1 MASEFKLFWTD
12 EAIHNL
18 EQILDYLKTRW
29 TQREVERFKIQL
41 SRQLNLILQN
51 PKLFSISQHNL
62 RLRKAVLSK
71 QTTIFHEL
79 SGNTI
84 NLIYLFN
91 TKQDLSKIK

>member
-1 MASEFKLFWTD
+1 MASEYKIFWTD

-18 EQILDYLKTRW
+18 EQILDYLKTSW
-29 TQREVERFKIQL
+29 TQREVERFKMQL
-41 SRQLNLILQN
+41 SRQLNLIAQN
-51 PKLFSISQHNL
+51 PRLFPISQHNI

-71 QTTIFHEL
+71 QTTIFYEL

-84 NLIYLFN
+84 YLIYLFN